1 MEDYRPFFTYW
12 VTTVHVLVMALS
24 ILCYGLGP
32 LGIDLNQRS
41 GLVCMKCL
49 WGDGKIV
56 EFLVLGDGSQFVPAA
71 SGLSRAC

>member
-41 GLVCMKCL
+41 GLVCTKCL
-49 WGDGKIV
+49 RVMAVVLNFLVIGDGA
-56 EFLVLGDGSQFVPAA
+56 QFVPAA